1 MNVNSDYK
9 LHQGLILST
18 IDDRRAQSL
27 FVNEWESSDAG
38 NNNNKQLR
46 NLGKDGGGGEEQ

>member
-38 NNNNKQLR
+38 DDNKQLR
-46 NLGKDGGGGEEQ
+46 NLGKGGGGGEEQ